1 MCEAEN
7 SARREMIMGEDTT
20 TLDSRG
26 RGDDTLKLQE
36 MVMQKFGIDKALRL
50 GILVLTVALVAVVAS
65 TLRERLVVAGDS
77 APSFSVTTDTGR
89 KISTSDFGG
98 KILVVNFWATW
109 CPPCISELPS
119 LNQMAAEVK
128 GSGVVVLGISVDKDK
143 VAYDKFLKK
152 VKLNF
157 ETSRDPAADISSEY
171 GTFKYPETYVINRD
185 GRVLEKFIADQPWT
199 DPAIITRL
207 KGYAR

>member
-1 MCEAEN
+1 
-7 SARREMIMGEDTT
+7 
-20 TLDSRG
+20 
-26 RGDDTLKLQE
+26 
-36 MVMQKFGIDKALRL
+36 MQKFGIDKALRL

-128 GSGVVVLGISVDKDK
+128 GPGVVVLGIRVDKDK
-143 VAYDKFLKK
+143 AAYDTFPKK

-185 GRVLEKFIADQPWT
+185 GKVLEKFIADQPWT
-199 DPAIITRL
+199 DPAIIARL

>member
-1 MCEAEN
+1 
-7 SARREMIMGEDTT
+7 
-20 TLDSRG
+20 
-26 RGDDTLKLQE
+26 
-36 MVMQKFGIDKALRL
+36 MQKLGIDKALRL
-50 GILVLTVALVAVVAS
+50 GILVLTVALVAVLAS

-185 GRVLEKFIADQPWT
+185 GKVLEKFIADQPWT

>member
-1 MCEAEN
+1 
-7 SARREMIMGEDTT
+7 
-20 TLDSRG
+20 
-26 RGDDTLKLQE
+26 
-36 MVMQKFGIDKALRL
+36 MQKFGIDKALRL
-50 GILVLTVALVAVVAS
+50 GILVLTLALVAVVAS
-65 TLRERLVVAGDS
+65 TLREHLVVAGDS

-109 CPPCISELPS
+109 CPPCIAELPS

-143 VAYDKFLKK
+143 AAYDKFLKK

-171 GTFKYPETYVINRD
+171 GTFKYPETYVINSD
-185 GRVLEKFIADQPWT
+185 GKVLEKFIADQPWT

>member
-1 MCEAEN
+1 
-7 SARREMIMGEDTT
+7 
-20 TLDSRG
+20 
-26 RGDDTLKLQE
+26 
-36 MVMQKFGIDKALRL
+36 MQKFGIDKALRL
-50 GILVLTVALVAVVAS
+50 GILVLTLALVAVVAS
-65 TLRERLVVAGDS
+65 TLREHLVVAGDS

-185 GRVLEKFIADQPWT
+185 GKVLEKFIADQPWT

>member
-1 MCEAEN
+1 
-7 SARREMIMGEDTT
+7 
-20 TLDSRG
+20 
-26 RGDDTLKLQE
+26 
-36 MVMQKFGIDKALRL
+36 MQKFGIDKALRL
-50 GILVLTVALVAVVAS
+50 GILVLTLALVAVVAS
-65 TLRERLVVAGDS
+65 TLREHLVVAGDS

-109 CPPCISELPS
+109 CPPCIAELPS

-171 GTFKYPETYVINRD
+171 GTFKYPETYVINSD
-185 GRVLEKFIADQPWT
+185 GKVLEKFIADQPWT

>member
-1 MCEAEN
+1 
-7 SARREMIMGEDTT
+7 
-20 TLDSRG
+20 
-26 RGDDTLKLQE
+26 
-36 MVMQKFGIDKALRL
+36 MQKFGIDKALRL

-77 APSFSVTTDTGR
+77 APGFSVTTDSGR

-143 VAYDKFLKK
+143 AAYDKFLKK

-157 ETSRDPAADISSEY
+157 ETSRDPGADISAEY

-185 GRVLEKFIADQPWT
+185 GKVLEKFIADQPWT